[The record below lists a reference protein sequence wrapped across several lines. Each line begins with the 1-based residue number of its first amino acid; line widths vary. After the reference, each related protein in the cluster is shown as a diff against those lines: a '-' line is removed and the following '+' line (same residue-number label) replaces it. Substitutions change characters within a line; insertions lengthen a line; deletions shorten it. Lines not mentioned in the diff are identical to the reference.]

1 MSAPSKLTST
11 RAANLLAGFLL
22 WGSAAIVWGGLAV
35 VLGRELLLYL
45 RG

>member
-1 MSAPSKLTST
+1 MPAPSKLTTT

-22 WGSAAIVWGGLAV
+22 WGSALMVWGGLAV
-35 VLGRELLLYL
+35 VLAREFFLYM

>member
-1 MSAPSKLTST
+1 MPAPSKLTST

-22 WGSAAIVWGGLAV
+22 LGAILIVWGGLAV
-35 VLGRELLLYL
+35 VLGREFFLYL